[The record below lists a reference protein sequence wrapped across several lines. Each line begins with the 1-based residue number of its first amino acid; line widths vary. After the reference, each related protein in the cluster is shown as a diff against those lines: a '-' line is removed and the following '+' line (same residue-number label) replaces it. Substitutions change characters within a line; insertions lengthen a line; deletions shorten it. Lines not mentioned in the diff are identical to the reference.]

1 MGGGIALGFDWGWVA
16 FVVAGP
22 GQRFREM
29 YVMGMEQI
37 RDEAHFAGFRLEN
50 DTEVEV
56 YRPEEEF
63 HAFFTSGPVVAFLV
77 DDADEARATMEAAG
91 IEFLGPIQR
100 ADNTCWNHFKAPDG
114 TVFEIMSKGEQLVG
128 LRSVR

>member
-1 MGGGIALGFDWGWVA
+1 MGGGLALGFDWGWVA

-37 RDEAHFAGFRLEN
+37 RDEAQIAGFRLEN

-63 HAFFTSGPVVAFLV
+63 HAFFTPGPVIAFLV
-77 DDADEARATMEAAG
+77 CNRHCFENRVKVVADAEPLKDAR
-91 IEFLGPIQR
+91 FL
-100 ADNTCWNHFKAPDG
+100 
-114 TVFEIMSKGEQLVG
+114 
-128 LRSVR
+128 